1 MQLDHMDCYHGTPS
15 ECGGS
20 SGDSQKDTKEPG
32 VPNMVSFCREGL
44 TESIDNKDR
53 NS

>member
-1 MQLDHMDCYHGTPS
+1 MQLDYMDCYHGTAS

-44 TESIDNKDR
+44 TESIDNKF
-53 NS
+53 